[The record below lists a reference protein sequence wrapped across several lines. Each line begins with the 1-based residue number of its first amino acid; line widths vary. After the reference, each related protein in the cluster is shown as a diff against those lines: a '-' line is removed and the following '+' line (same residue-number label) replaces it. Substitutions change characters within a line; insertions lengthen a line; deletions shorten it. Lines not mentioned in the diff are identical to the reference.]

1 MKAFLQKAAYRLQQ
15 WMQGRYG
22 RDELSIFLA
31 VVSVLLMLLGVLI
44 RPRWFLAIP
53 AWLILIYSTFRM
65 FSKNLPARAK
75 ERSRYM
81 EIRGKLVRKYTYL
94 KNRWKDRKEY
104 NYYTCPKCRAHVRI
118 RKPSKGKTILVT
130 CPKCGEAFRKKT

>member
-22 RDELSIFLA
+22 RDELSVFLT
-31 VVSVLLMLLGVLI
+31 VVSLIMMLLSVFIRQLWFMVL
-44 RPRWFLAIP
+44 P
-53 AWLILIYSTFRM
+53 AWLILIWSTYRM
-65 FSKNLPARAK
+65 FSKNISARAK
-75 ERSRYM
+75 ERVRYM
-81 EIRGKLVRKYTYL
+81 EFRNKIVRKWTYL

-104 NYYTCPKCRAHVRI
+104 NYYTCPKCKAHIRI

-130 CPKCGEAFRKKT
+130 CPKCSEAFRKKT